1 MKPTDLTRRP
11 ATRPC
16 SKDVFSCC
24 RFETETVAPL
34 CRTWIAISPTDET
47 TAFGSACQGQA
58 CRRRVDTGTGLRLLN
73 LVSDG
78 TKAVQAII
86 RWTYDAALTGIRL
99 RNIDGADTT
108 AAIRDLP
115 SEHKLTTSYAFV
127 GALKLSNAV
136 NILVFARSGE
146 MDGATSGATSR
157 GVSDCAYKAL

>member
-1 MKPTDLTRRP
+1 MPADRP
-11 ATRPC
+11 NPSARYEALFKGC
-16 SKDVFSCC
+16 FLYCC
-24 RFETETVAPL
+24 RFETETVALLLPDVDRNIAAPTRQL
-34 CRTWIAISPTDET
+34 FLAAHAKAKRAAVVWILE
-47 TAFGSACQGQA
+47 QA
-58 CRRRVDTGTGLRLLN
+58 MRLLN

-136 NILVFARSGE
+136 NISCFRPEWRDGRCHIPAR
-146 MDGATSGATSR
+146 R
-157 GVSDCAYKAL
+157 PV